1 MSVTETVNEHEESA
15 EVIFK
20 EKGPGTHRSSNPEP
34 LTEIGPVIQQGSHET
49 GVEHQSKISLRDVV
63 VSLITVLSFTAILLF
78 IYWIHPS

>member
-1 MSVTETVNEHEESA
+1 MSITETVNEHEGSA
-15 EVIFK
+15 EVILN
-20 EKGPGTHRSSNPEP
+20 ENDTGTHQSSNPEP

-63 VSLITVLSFTAILLF
+63 VSLITVLSFTAILIL